1 MSEALGNLLE
11 RRSIRAYKPE
21 QISEDELQSVL
32 KAGLLAPSAMNRQ
45 PTAMLVVQDKDT
57 IALLSKLNAKVMGK
71 DIDPFYG
78 APTVI
83 VVLADRNVPTYIEDG
98 ALVLGNLMNAANAIG
113 LGSCWVNRAKEV
125 FEMPEAREIL
135 RKAGIGDEYIGIGH
149 CILGYVCGDKPATH
163 PTAACSE
170 FDLNE
175 KRCSSR
181 WELHRFS
188 IYHFA
193 LERVFAARKTMR
205 INSASIAI
213 PIHSCAASPTRL

>member
-57 IALLSKLNAKVMGK
+57 ISLLSKLNAKVMGK

-98 ALVLGNLMNAANAIG
+98 ALVLGNLMNAANAVG
-113 LGSCWVNRAKEV
+113 LGSCWVNPAKEA
-125 FEMPEAREIL
+125 FETKEG
-135 RKAGIGDEYIGIGH
+135 KALKAAWGIEETYVGIGN
-149 CILGYVCGDKPATH
+149 CILGYVKGELPA
-163 PTAACSE
+163 PAP
-170 FDLNE
+170 
-175 KRCSSR
+175 
-181 WELHRFS
+181 
-188 IYHFA
+188 
-193 LERVFAARKTMR
+193 RKADYIVTV
-205 INSASIAI
+205 
-213 PIHSCAASPTRL
+213 

>member
-32 KAGLLAPSAMNRQ
+32 KAGLYAPSAMNRQ

-83 VVLADRNVPTYIEDG
+83 VVLADRNVPT
-98 ALVLGNLMNAANAIG
+98 LSL
-113 LGSCWVNRAKEV
+113 
-125 FEMPEAREIL
+125 
-135 RKAGIGDEYIGIGH
+135 
-149 CILGYVCGDKPATH
+149 
-163 PTAACSE
+163 
-170 FDLNE
+170 
-175 KRCSSR
+175 
-181 WELHRFS
+181 
-188 IYHFA
+188 
-193 LERVFAARKTMR
+193 
-205 INSASIAI
+205 
-213 PIHSCAASPTRL
+213 IHI